1 MRTKGINAKSDHTGV
16 GMFSEVC
23 TVMHGVRVCR
33 NYEPGFQFQK
43 RADATARTL
52 RHILSN
58 RRVYTP
64 EQILFFPPSNV
75 PQLYLKPTF

>member
-1 MRTKGINAKSDHTGV
+1 
-16 GMFSEVC
+16 
-23 TVMHGVRVCR
+23 MHGVRVCR

-43 RADATARTL
+43 RANATARTL

-64 EQILFFPPSNV
+64 EQILFFPPQMSRN
-75 PQLYLKPTF
+75 YI